1 MSLYITIT
9 LTLVGTD
16 PGPYNIFY
24 IDGSSNITPGPTNIS
39 QASLLSGYD
48 AVVPNNT
55 ETIRVQSVNPTCQ
68 PYYLDLNVPS

>member
-24 IDGSSNITPGPTNIS
+24 IDGSSNITPGPTNVGQS
-39 QASLLSGYD
+39 FLLGGYN
-48 AVVPNNT
+48 VVAPDGT
-55 ETIRVQSVNPTCQ
+55 VTIRVQSVNVTCQ
-68 PYYLDLNVPS
+68 PYYLDLNLP